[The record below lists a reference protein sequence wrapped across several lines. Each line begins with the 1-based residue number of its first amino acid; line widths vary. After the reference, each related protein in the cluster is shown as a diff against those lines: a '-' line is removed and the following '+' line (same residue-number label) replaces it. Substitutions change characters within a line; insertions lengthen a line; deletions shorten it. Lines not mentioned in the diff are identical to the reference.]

1 MTPNQQKA
9 QSIMDTNPNVEEL
22 ITFLRS
28 YLKNPSIY
36 AYIDGHGRLTGFIA
50 VDENGEI
57 FSTYRTIGMQR
68 THNDLLRH
76 NKNKEGIIIG
86 LQNEVK
92 AVQGSN
98 RHLSQWLSI
107 LCILFAVA
115 LLFIAYIFYFYN
127 KASFENRTNHD
138 AITTISINKP
148 LNIDYE

>member
-1 MTPNQQKA
+1 
-9 QSIMDTNPNVEEL
+9 MDTNPDVEEL